1 MTSDQSAF
9 SLFYKRDEFLLF
21 IRRMIDYFK

>member
-1 MTSDQSAF
+1 MISICV
-9 SLFYKRDEFLLF
+9 SLFYKRDESLLF